1 MNSSAAFPAPTP
13 QWPMAPGSFNLCYIT
28 DRQQLRS
35 ESLSLRIQKAIQ
47 AGVDLIQIR
56 EKDLSARELLQLA
69 KHAVAA
75 ARGRGEAQDPLSGP
89 ALFQGSRI
97 VVNDRLDVAMA
108 AEAHGVHLGT
118 QSMPARVVRSMV
130 PEKFLVGV
138 SCHSLEEARAAESSG
153 ADYIL
158 LGPVFETPSKLA
170 YGPPLGLEKLRGVAT
185 LVKIPVIAL
194 GGIAVSRVWPCLEAG
209 AAGIAGIR
217 VFQECESLEVRV
229 AELRALIASFR
240 FVA

>member
-1 MNSSAAFPAPTP
+1 
-13 QWPMAPGSFNLCYIT
+13 MASGSFNLCYIT

-56 EKDLSARELLQLA
+56 EKDLSAREQLYLA
-69 KHAVAA
+69 KHAVDA
-75 ARGRGEAQDPLSGP
+75 ARELYVAQDPLSGL
-89 ALFQGSRI
+89 AVFQGSRI
-97 VVNDRLDVAMA
+97 AVNDRLDVAIA

-118 QSMPARVVRSMV
+118 QSMPARAVRAVV
-130 PEKFLVGV
+130 PEDFLVGV
-138 SCHSLEEARAAESSG
+138 SCHSLEEARAAESSA

-158 LGPVFETPSKLA
+158 LGPLFETPSKLA
-170 YGPPLGLEKLRGVAT
+170 YGLPLGLEKLREVAS

-194 GGIAVSRVWPCLEAG
+194 GGITVNRVSLCLEAG

-217 VFQECESLEVRV
+217 LFQECESLEARV
-229 AELRALIASFR
+229 AELRALIASLR
-240 FVA
+240 KKPG